1 MYTNSKTP
9 RKTTFATEP
18 EMYFADYPSPEQQ
31 SNYKFQGAVALT
43 LVIATTVIA
52 LVVS

>member
-1 MYTNSKTP
+1 MSANRETLK
-9 RKTTFATEP
+9 KTTFATEP

-31 SNYKFQGAVALT
+31 SNYRFQGAVASIL
-43 LVIATTVIA
+43 LIATILVA